1 MISRLFSPLLLA
13 AVLAGCASQQART
26 TVQRIPFP
34 DHEYSQLAKDGN
46 STLRGQIFMK
56 TRGGDI
62 KFGAGQEIILNPV
75 TSYSDQWYEEHYRK
89 GMALSPMDNRQQTYL
104 RKKISDGSGRF
115 EFKNIPTGEYYVS
128 GVVTWESPTGYQGAL
143 QKQGGQIAKKIR
155 VGEKEEI
162 EVILSR

>member
-1 MISRLFSPLLLA
+1 MISRLLFALLFA
-13 AVLAGCASQQART
+13 ATLVGCANQQTRS

-34 DHEYSQLAKDGN
+34 ANEYSQLAKEGS

-62 KFGAGQEIILNPV
+62 KFGAGQEIFLNPV
-75 TSYSDQWYEEHYRK
+75 TTYSNQWYEEIYLK
-89 GMALSPMDNRQQTYL
+89 GIPLSPMDDRQIAYVRT
-104 RKKISDGSGRF
+104 KVSDGNGRF
-115 EFKNIPTGEYYVS
+115 EFKNIPAGEYYVS

-143 QKQGGQIAKKIR
+143 QTQGGRIAKKVK
-155 VGEKEEI
+155 VGEKDEE